1 MKCSDWDIE
10 KALILKKRY
19 RSVPKERTLQIF
31 NRPEYEV
38 FIRELEDINSTK
50 EFFDNFGYSL
60 YEPCEDDDLDEY
72 YCEEKA
78 EEKLKYHIGGKYP
91 RYIEKI
97 KNPNDKKHNLNI
109 AQLYLLVVWLG
120 ISKETYVP
128 EYAEELS
135 KINKSQTVDNTTIQ
149 ELVDNT
155 AMQDL
160 EQLFRKQDLEICVRL
175 WWNKEFFNGITLNE
189 EIIIMKYMKCNV
201 YWRKLISEYT
211 NQIKD
216 LIDLEND
223 RRFEILTKRIDKINT
238 DKMIKKIFNKKYES
252 GNEEKY
258 KNVLCR
264 TWFKETDFPTLLELY
279 LKLLKDKNYYTVLQI
294 FKLSD
299 RKKEAITLKNLIEIG
314 YSKSFHEKIDDSIDN
329 RLFTLPETR

>member
-1 MKCSDWDIE
+1 
-10 KALILKKRY
+10 
-19 RSVPKERTLQIF
+19 
-31 NRPEYEV
+31 
-38 FIRELEDINSTK
+38 
-50 EFFDNFGYSL
+50 
-60 YEPCEDDDLDEY
+60 
-72 YCEEKA
+72 
-78 EEKLKYHIGGKYP
+78 
-91 RYIEKI
+91 
-97 KNPNDKKHNLNI
+97 
-109 AQLYLLVVWLG
+109 
-120 ISKETYVP
+120 
-128 EYAEELS
+128 
-135 KINKSQTVDNTTIQ
+135 
-149 ELVDNT
+149 
-155 AMQDL
+155 
-160 EQLFRKQDLEICVRL
+160 
-175 WWNKEFFNGITLNE
+175 
-189 EIIIMKYMKCNV
+189 MKCNV